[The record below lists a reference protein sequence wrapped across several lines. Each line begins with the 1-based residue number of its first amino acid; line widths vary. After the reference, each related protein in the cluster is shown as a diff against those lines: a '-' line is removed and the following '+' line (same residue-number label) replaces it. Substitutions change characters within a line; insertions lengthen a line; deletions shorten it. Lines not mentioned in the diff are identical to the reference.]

1 MSKTLFIFILVFVV
15 YIIYVSKGKQKT
27 ITTPPVSQAKP
38 EEPLGV
44 QANQGKVEKPVKAV
58 KSTTPKVASKN
69 TKAMEVDTD
78 TAVKAS
84 SLPETVGMAAGTIW
98 DYLDKNGPTTVA
110 KLLRELTE
118 DEKTIQ
124 RSIGW
129 LAQENKIMIKTIDR
143 AETISLK
150 EGA

>member
-1 MSKTLFIFILVFVV
+1 MSKILFILILIFVI
-15 YIIYVSKGKQKT
+15 YIIYLSKGKQKKV
-27 ITTPPVSQAKP
+27 TTPPVSQAKP
-38 EEPLGV
+38 EEPLGFL
-44 QANQGKVEKPVKAV
+44 ANQEKLERPVNAV
-58 KSTTPKVASKN
+58 KSTMPKVASKN
-69 TKAMEVDTD
+69 TKAMEVDTE

-84 SLPETVGMAAGTIW
+84 SLPETVGMVAGTIW

-110 KLLRELTE
+110 KMLRELTE
-118 DEKTIQ
+118 DDKTIQ

-129 LAQENKIMIKTIDR
+129 LAQENKIILKTIDR

>member
-15 YIIYVSKGKQKT
+15 YIIYVSKGKQKKL
-27 ITTPPVSQAKP
+27 TTHPVSQAKS

-44 QANQGKVEKPVKAV
+44 QSNQGKVEKPVKAV
-58 KSTTPKVASKN
+58 KSTTSKVASKN
-69 TKAMEVDTD
+69 TKAMKVSTD

-84 SLPETVGMAAGTIW
+84 SLPETVGMVAGTIW

-110 KLLRELTE
+110 KMLRELTE

-129 LAQENKIMIKTIDR
+129 LAQENKIILKTIDR